1 MTVGAVV
8 TISSSS
14 EMVLLNSRD
23 MDNLM
28 TICDMMNL
36 DLITATTQYL
46 ESNQNMDEW
55 AQRFVIFFA
64 VC

>member
-14 EMVLLNSRD
+14 ELVLFNARD
-23 MDNLM
+23 LDNLM

-36 DLITATTQYL
+36 DLVTATTQYL